1 MEESHGGV
9 SQCGWGN
16 RRRQLRQRSANR
28 GFRLAA
34 AGSLSEVPGRLTIQA
49 CADALYF
56 RAMET
61 FSLYNDQQVL
71 DKPEAAAFLRIKKRT
86 LDEWMKKR
94 RVPFLKLPSGA
105 VRFRKD
111 HLLEFI
117 SQFEINAR

>member
-1 MEESHGGV
+1 
-9 SQCGWGN
+9 
-16 RRRQLRQRSANR
+16 
-28 GFRLAA
+28 
-34 AGSLSEVPGRLTIQA
+34 
-49 CADALYF
+49 
-56 RAMET
+56 MET